1 VTGIDRQLRDLLEAA
16 AGEPPHQ
23 VSAEAVRRR
32 VSRRRA
38 RECLAGAA
46 AVAVIIPVSTASN
59 TAGQPIRLALGYPR
73 GSRSPGR
80 DRRGGEVMARCN
92 AGPRAHAPE
101 VAAEPGSITWP

>member
-59 TAGQPIRLALGYPR
+59 RGPADSPRPRVPTGIAIAG
-73 GSRSPGR
+73 S
-80 DRRGGEVMARCN
+80 
-92 AGPRAHAPE
+92 
-101 VAAEPGSITWP
+101 